1 MGSKNRGQRRQR
13 SRETEE
19 RRRAKEKLTE
29 KVRVDKEES
38 LHQDET
44 MVVKMWK
51 RSSLGWRTVER
62 ARLERG
68 RRGRR
73 TTRGRG
79 RGSQRQR
86 KEVVTTRKLPWRST
100 STMRRGVRTKV
111 MGNDEEEERRG
122 FEDVERTTRVG

>member
-1 MGSKNRGQRRQR
+1 MNLFQ
-13 SRETEE
+13 E

-29 KVRVDKEES
+29 KVRVGKEES

-44 MVVKMWK
+44 MVVKRRRR
-51 RSSLGWRTVER
+51 RSCMGWRMVER
-62 ARLERG
+62 ARLERE

-86 KEVVTTRKLPWRST
+86 REAVTTRELPWRST
-100 STMRRGVRTKV
+100 STMRRGVRTEV
-111 MGNDEEEERRG
+111 MGNEEEEEERIG
-122 FEDVERTTRVG
+122 FEEVERTTRREGRVG